1 MRRKSFAGE
10 CITGCIIVAVMG
22 LIVVAGIGLTWVSYH
37 NKEVD
42 LRNQILAQQ
51 QKCEV
56 VFDQV
61 WKIISQQA
69 QITEEHKDSFR
80 EIYVDIMDARNQNS
94 RGALMSWVQEQ
105 NPQFDSKLFDRL
117 MNTVEE
123 QRLVFTRE
131 QTALISLAQ
140 QHKAMLERFPGNVI
154 LSNRKEVPIQLVT
167 STKSK
172 SSYATGADDDV
183 ELFKKEGKK

>member
-1 MRRKSFAGE
+1 MRRISSAGE
-10 CITGCIIVAVMG
+10 CITGCIIVVVMG
-22 LIVVAGIGLTWVSYH
+22 LVLVVGIGLTCVSYH

-42 LRNQILAQQ
+42 LRAQIEAQQ
-51 QKCEV
+51 KKCEI

-69 QITEEHKDSFR
+69 QITEEHKEAFR
-80 EIYVDIMDARNQNS
+80 QIYVEIMDARNQNS
-94 RGALMSWVQEQ
+94 RGELMSWVQEQ
-105 NPQFDSKLFDRL
+105 NPQFDPKLFDRL

-131 QTALISLAQ
+131 QTALISMAQ
-140 QHKAMLERFPGNVI
+140 QHKAMLQRFPGNII
-154 LSNRKEVPIQLVT
+154 LANRQEVPIQLVT
-167 STKSK
+167 SSRTK

-183 ELFKKEGKK
+183 ELFKKGEGK